1 MAFVQLSPIFLS
13 LLFALLSLSV
23 AAQTSRNIMSPGSS
37 LTAVKDGSSFC
48 ASTSDEFAFGFKQ
61 IEEDGFL
68 LAIWFNKI
76 LETTVVWSAN
86 GQKLVPEG
94 SKVELTSNGW
104 FHLVDPKGKQ
114 IWNANPLGNEIAR
127 AAMLDSGNFVL
138 FGHDSQKLWQ
148 SFAQPTDTILPGQ
161 VLKEPA
167 KLVSRY
173 LETDYSSGRFQFK
186 VQTDGNLVL
195 YTTNFPKDEVNFP
208 YWSTQVLDT
217 ARFSLNFNLSGYIFL
232 GADNGSIIST
242 ISSNA
247 PSTQDFY
254 QRAVLDYDGVF
265 RHYICPK
272 NDSSSTGKW
281 SIVSVTP
288 LNICLRVT
296 EKTGSGAC
304 GWNSYCTFNGTIK
317 SCHCPRGYSFIDP
330 RDVMKG
336 CKQDFASQSCDQTS
350 SETDLFDFDEMPNTD
365 WPESDYEH
373 FQSVTEDWC
382 RQECLED
389 CFCSSIIFRDGEC
402 WKKKKPLS
410 NGREDPSIGGKALIK
425 IRKDQKKIRTDHSPS
440 SPGDI
445 DKKTDQSTLI
455 IIGSTLLGGS
465 VFLNFL
471 LLIAACLVAYRFR
484 QNNSKVHKNVQFIS
498 NMNLRS
504 FSYEELEEATHG
516 FTEQLGRGAFSIVYK
531 GFLPDIPG
539 NLIAVKK
546 LNMFNGSDKEFE
558 VEVSAIGRTH
568 HRNLVQLLGFCNEG
582 EHRLLVY
589 EFMSRGTLANFLFED
604 QRPTWHQR
612 VQIAIGIAKGLLYLH
627 EDCNTRIIHCD
638 IKPQNVLLDDCYTA
652 KISDFG
658 IAKLLKI
665 DQSVT
670 TTAIRG
676 TKGYVAAEWFK
687 NQPITLK
694 VDVYSFGVL
703 LLELICCRKNFD
715 MNVEDEH
722 KMILID
728 WAYDCFHY
736 RRLDLLV
743 EDDEEAQ
750 MDMKRAEEYV
760 KISIW
765 CIQENPSIRPT
776 MKQIVQMLEG
786 VMDVSNPPD
795 LPSFTS

>member
-1 MAFVQLSPIFLS
+1 MLT
-13 LLFALLSLSV
+13 
-23 AAQTSRNIMSPGSS
+23 AAQTSRNIISLGSS
-37 LTAVKDGSSFC
+37 LTAGKDRSSFC
-48 ASTSDEFAFGFKQ
+48 TSTSDEFAFGFKQ

-76 LETTVVWSAN
+76 PETTVVWSAN
-86 GQKLVPEG
+86 GQKLAPKG

-104 FHLVDPKGKQ
+104 FHLVDPEGKQ
-114 IWNANPLGNEIAR
+114 IWNANPLGKIAC
-127 AAMLDSGNFVL
+127 AAMLDFGNFVL

-148 SFAQPTDTILPGQ
+148 SFARPTDTILPGQ

-167 KLVSRY
+167 TLVSRY
-173 LETDYSSGRFQFK
+173 LETNYSPGRFQFK
-186 VQTDGNLVL
+186 LQTDGNLVL
-195 YTTNFPKDEVNFP
+195 YTTNFPKDEVNSP

-217 ARFSLNFNLSGYIFL
+217 ARFSLNFNLSGCIFL
-232 GADNGSIIST
+232 IADNGTIISI

-265 RHYICPK
+265 RHYIYPK
-272 NDSSSTGKW
+272 SDSSSTGKW

-288 LNICLRVT
+288 LDICLQVT

-304 GWNSYCTFNGTIK
+304 GWNSYCIFNGGIK
-317 SCHCPRGYSFIDP
+317 SCHCPHGYSFIDP

-336 CKQDFASQSCDQTS
+336 CKQDFVSQSCDQTS
-350 SETDLFDFDEMPNTD
+350 SETDLFDLNEMPSTD

-373 FQSVTEDWC
+373 FKSVTEDWC

-389 CFCSSIIFRDGEC
+389 CFCSAITFRDGEC

-410 NGREDPSIGGKALIK
+410 NGRKHNSIGGKALIK
-425 IRKDQKKIRTDHSPS
+425 IRKDYSPL
-440 SPGDI
+440 SPDDI
-445 DKKTDQSTLI
+445 DQKTDQSTLI
-455 IIGSTLLGGS
+455 IIGSTLLSGS

-471 LLIAACLVAYRFR
+471 LLIAACLVAYRFG
-484 QNNSKVHKNVQFIS
+484 QNNSKVNKNVQFIS

-504 FSYEELEEATHG
+504 FSYKELKEATHG
-516 FTEQLGRGAFSIVYK
+516 FTEELGRGAFSIVYK

-546 LNMFNGSDKEFE
+546 LHMFNGSDKEFE

-612 VQIAIGIAKGLLYLH
+612 MQIAIGIAKGLLYLH
-627 EDCNTRIIHCD
+627 EECNTRIIHCD
-638 IKPQNVLLDDCYTA
+638 IKPQNVLLDDFYTA

-703 LLELICCRKNFD
+703 LLELVCCRKNFD
-715 MNVEDEH
+715 MNVEDEY
-722 KMILID
+722 KMVLID

-736 RRLDLLV
+736 RRLDPLV

-750 MDMKRAEEYV
+750 IDMKRVEEYV

-765 CIQENPSIRPT
+765 CIQENPSTRPT
-776 MKQIVQMLEG
+776 MKQVVQMLEG
-786 VMDVSNPPD
+786 FMDVSNPPD
-795 LPSFTS
+795 LPSFTSE